1 MFEAWAGDEEEEGYE
16 QHDSPTACTDDD
28 CSHAWLA
35 VKEVYAVMLNLQNQ
49 LGNLDS
55 RGRTQKSHNYLLYAR
70 AYASSLK
77 VRKGLAPFLNDAPS
91 TLTFSG
97 PKQMFKAAITECKTI
112 LSLVLTVE
120 LAQYM

>member
-1 MFEAWAGDEEEEGYE
+1 
-16 QHDSPTACTDDD
+16 
-28 CSHAWLA
+28 
-35 VKEVYAVMLNLQNQ
+35 MLNLQNQ